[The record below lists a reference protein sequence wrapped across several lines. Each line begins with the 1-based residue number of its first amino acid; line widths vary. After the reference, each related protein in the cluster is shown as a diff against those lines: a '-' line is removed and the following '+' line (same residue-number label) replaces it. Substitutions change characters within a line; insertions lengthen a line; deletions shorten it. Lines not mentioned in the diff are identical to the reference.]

1 MGKVILI
8 FQHTLIEDRQI
19 LDAILFANEAVDS
32 RIKSSNGVRCE
43 LDIENA
49 LNHINEDFLVAIM
62 EMSHLTTNP
71 IGTFYP
77 RINSFICKK
86 DGIQNLSIFNKSM
99 LKD

>member
-32 RIKSSNGVRCE
+32 RINSSNGCE

-71 IGTFYP
+71 IGTFCP